1 MQTLAGDFGY
11 LGPKPD
17 YQTLNQ
23 DLGMFAQNETGSFY
37 WRKYRIENLKDDLNA
52 YIAEI
57 DGQINLHDDLTEQFE
72 FVRQLL
78 SSLAATPVN
87 KSSTIGV
94 IESFQNQL
102 VHLLNRLS
110 VTENFVLQ
118 LAKFFSLMF
127 QNDTQYANEKFKR
140 KSRTLKTHK
149 QIQKVA
155 KQAKRQKEPIAT
167 QQTYGFNQQILPNY
181 ANQYTQQK
189 MVFEDMSDASSDQCS
204 LPDEEPIGARR
215 AKQRVEQPFVS
226 PYNLDNVVIPV
237 HETTDQIAKNV
248 KEFLIVNKISQK
260 TFAENLLQMK
270 QANLSALLS
279 TKHMTPWESLSPM
292 LKKRFSIMYL
302 WLHDEH
308 RMQKLSPPP
317 PPPPQQLLMNE
328 PLNDFANKQRNLLST
343 KQSEALRNYFAK
355 TQYPLSEEIVHI
367 SNQIELPVLKVS
379 NWFKN
384 QRQLKKTRFKI

>member
-1 MQTLAGDFGY
+1 ML
-11 LGPKPD
+11 
-17 YQTLNQ
+17 
-23 DLGMFAQNETGSFY
+23 
-37 WRKYRIENLKDDLNA
+37 LK
-52 YIAEI
+52 
-57 DGQINLHDDLTEQFE
+57 
-72 FVRQLL
+72 
-78 SSLAATPVN
+78 
-87 KSSTIGV
+87 
-94 IESFQNQL
+94 
-102 VHLLNRLS
+102 
-110 VTENFVLQ
+110 
-118 LAKFFSLMF
+118 
-127 QNDTQYANEKFKR
+127 
-140 KSRTLKTHK
+140 
-149 QIQKVA
+149 
-155 KQAKRQKEPIAT
+155 
-167 QQTYGFNQQILPNY
+167 
-181 ANQYTQQK
+181 
-189 MVFEDMSDASSDQCS
+189 
-204 LPDEEPIGARR
+204 
-215 AKQRVEQPFVS
+215 
-226 PYNLDNVVIPV
+226 V

-317 PPPPQQLLMNE
+317 PPPQQQQLLE

-343 KQSEALRNYFAK
+343 KQSEALRNYFNK